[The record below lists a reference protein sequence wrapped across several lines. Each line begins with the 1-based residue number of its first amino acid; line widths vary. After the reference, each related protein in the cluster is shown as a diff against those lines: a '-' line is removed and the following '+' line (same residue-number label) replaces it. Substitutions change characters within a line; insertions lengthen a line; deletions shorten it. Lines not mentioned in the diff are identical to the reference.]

1 MVSTDRYPLI
11 GAITGVVI
19 GWLFRPSERVYY
31 TNYQAS
37 VPEVIAYISGEKMYP
52 VFSRLAQGAIESVL
66 FWGFVFFIIGAL
78 VDSYVAWRNGEGLFK
93 DERT

>member
-11 GAITGVVI
+11 GSIAGVVI

-37 VPEVIAYISGEKMYP
+37 VSEVIAYISGEKMYP

-66 FWGFVFFIIGAL
+66 IWGFGLLIAGLLVGLIIEWSKKNTFFP
-78 VDSYVAWRNGEGLFK
+78 NN
-93 DERT
+93 